1 MNIKVR
7 KSFFLKSLKHIMFI
21 LSFFMLFCFI
31 SSSAIHAETTLK
43 QDDKMQYCIETAD
56 EFIEFISN
64 KTYQNATAVLKNDI
78 TVSNMP
84 QLSSEIFEGVFDG
97 SGKTIHF
104 VENNYRKNESLFPWY
119 LKGTIKNVNID
130 VQAKLVA
137 SIVGNDVNILNRR
150 ITGGI
155 LQGVS
160 VSGNVTCVFDKF
172 DFNLGEDLKVSACD
186 SFSNDILT
194 GRNCEVDDCEFSLNY
209 ILGSESDSNLVNDII
224 SNCLFIEL
232 YQIGGRQS
240 ENINLKNCFSKASL
254 DQSFI
259 DLYNSIKDQSLD
271 EFLQSGLY
279 VQFLSGSKSNFTN
292 YYYDKDKSPSIE
304 AINNTAKD
312 LLESKNVKPA
322 DYDSAGKTTD
332 EMKQQKT
339 YSGFDFEKKWSISA
353 DENDGYPYYNPK
365 TETIT
370 LEVQAKVE
378 PKVWHTDVARDFNRF
393 KDTSKNYH
401 FPYRVEKINGT
412 ATNIYDDGDNNVVTV
427 TGAKF
432 TNLTA
437 EQQELVNKYEI
448 TAVLP
453 SGDPSIDVKSAII
466 NTDFLGERP
475 LTVEWNN
482 EPILQFADG
491 KEAEAESDGY
501 TFKVKVVDGTGQV
514 IDNGEK
520 GASSDPANW
529 ESYYQKAKKANNII
543 MKYCEDKDSFGPK
556 DSPSYNNTDIWAI
569 FTAARCNYVPYGDST
584 YFDRWFVNTK
594 EYLQSLKD
602 KGTDVAQWRTTEL
615 SKLILA
621 IEAIGYDPRDISSVD
636 LLSAVGERKSTD
648 LTYTTV
654 YAINAIKSGGYTAD
668 TFTDAEM
675 DQWAHDTAAA
685 LLNAEDRSLA
695 NADNTMGWQPL
706 IFWYNKPG
714 FEDVKKAVDAAE
726 KRLPAIAQRATGS
739 FCTAGFETGC
749 ASYGNNAWN
758 DAQAMLF
765 AGTFGVNVLDS
776 SSGYTKNGNN
786 ILDAFFDLVDV
797 DGVLDG
803 SIHGFTNYDV
813 PQIARGLDAFIRQ
826 YENTASFWE
835 FTDVKVP
842 TKSVNDMILA
852 LNDNSTKEEI
862 EAARNAYN
870 ALDEKHKA
878 IFNKD
883 TLRKLLA
890 AENGKGDSITK
901 VIAAIDALPAADKLT
916 LEDKDAVV
924 KARNLYDALDDE
936 AKSVISNYSKLTEAE
951 ARIKE
956 LEKGQTQKEKDK
968 AAAEKVVAAI
978 NALPSSDALTLD
990 PYVLQLLDNIQAEY
1004 NALTEAQKALVT
1016 NYSTL
1021 QYLRNLIPDLK
1032 AAAAVVDKIN
1042 AIGEVTSDNY
1052 QKKQALV
1059 IEARTAY
1066 DALTADQKKRVT
1078 NYAELEKA
1086 ELFIRRQSTDAK
1098 VGYVISFIDELN
1110 ITTSSTGA
1118 LSDGPLKLTEKNNN
1132 VPTEK
1137 IWNSWKDY
1145 VANARALYNTL
1156 DDQQKTQVTNLS
1168 SLEKAEAYIYQLK
1181 YDALKAMLKALPD
1194 AETVRAYE
1202 TPQPTTVPAAQEAV
1216 QSEEL
1221 PAQEVPAEGSDFS
1234 DGSADAFTSDIS
1246 EQPAAQMD
1254 IQSSEDI
1261 ADVSNEETPDSVI
1274 ADEAEVPD
1282 ADFSTE
1288 EEIPAAGDTAKRAL
1302 TETEL
1307 KQIAAAKNAYDQL
1320 TETEETKFR
1329 SENTALVE
1337 NMEKLIAMALTYEKG
1352 QNEYQQL
1359 FADEAALIY
1368 ATVKDHSVDRD
1379 SYPQVKAFLDRYAK
1393 DYQGQENAM
1402 AGLKVKVG
1410 NQEMTFAEVIAA
1422 LTAQADKAGKDISDA
1437 QQADDWISN
1446 LPTAVTKENI
1456 AGVEAELAA
1465 LQKLI
1470 DSMSAEGKSYMWNAK
1485 QLELIKTIVADY
1497 HIELAGKQDAFKA
1510 DMPANLQTKALN
1522 YKTIQVSWSSVDN
1535 ADGYMVYRRTETGSW
1550 KKIADQ
1556 VTDISYKDQKA
1567 VTGRVYYYTVRAYSY
1582 TWGGKTVSS
1591 YDKDGVIGKAKLG
1604 KVKIAATDSE
1614 NYTTIRVTWNKVSGA
1629 NGYRVY
1635 RSASKDGK
1643 YTAIGSTAKNSAV
1656 TFLDKKAATGTTYY
1670 YKVRAYRNVNDKK
1683 VYGSSSTAVKGKA
1696 ILSVPALS
1704 VGSTSKTAVLEWS
1717 KVKGADGY
1725 QVYASA
1731 SKNGKY
1737 IRIKATKGTGMTE
1750 EKLATGKT
1758 RYYKVR
1764 AYRKVNGK
1772 TVYGS
1777 FSKVK
1782 KAVIK

>member
-1 MNIKVR
+1 
-7 KSFFLKSLKHIMFI
+7 MFCGLMI
-21 LSFFMLFCFI
+21 VNVKAATGFTQNDNGEYEI
-31 SSSAIHAETTLK
+31 W
-43 QDDKMQYCIETAD
+43 D
-56 EFIEFISN
+56 SN
-64 KTYQNATAVLKNDI
+64 GFNDFKNQIIIDGEDFNNQIVVLKNDI
-78 TVSNMP
+78 SIKVNESADDSNWP
-84 QLSSEIFEGVFDG
+84 EFDGEFDGQNHTINYSTDQFEKGKEIFPFD
-97 SGKTIHF
+97 
-104 VENNYRKNESLFPWY
+104 VE
-119 LKGTIKNVNID
+119 GTIKNLKVNMEELQLDNDNEFNNSLLVNEYSECSLIGIEVTGTVNVNITNTD
-130 VQAKLVA
+130 
-137 SIVGNDVNILNRR
+137 NNIYF
-150 ITGGI
+150 T
-155 LQGVS
+155 
-160 VSGNVTCVFDKF
+160 VFDSMSGKIRDCSSGVNF
-172 DFNLGEDLKVSACD
+172 DINASQNTLNSFKAYLNISEFGNTPSA
-186 SFSNDILT
+186 T
-194 GRNCEVDDCEFSLNY
+194 RTEF
-209 ILGSESDSNLVNDII
+209 I
-224 SNCLFIEL
+224 
-232 YQIGGRQS
+232 
-240 ENINLKNCFSKASL
+240 NCFSYGTYNNT
-254 DQSFI
+254 FI
-259 DLYNSIKDQSLD
+259 NQLPNNRLGTGAISIVPFADTSDGKCT
-271 EFLQSGLY
+271 
-279 VQFLSGSKSNFTN
+279 FTN
-292 YYYDKDKSPSIE
+292 CYYDNERFANVYFVDDNKVYDKKLISNLKG
-304 AINNTAKD
+304 INQSCAR
-312 LLESKNVKPA
+312 
-322 DYDSAGKTTD
+322 TTEQMHSQD
-332 EMKQQKT
+332 T
-339 YSGFDFEKKWSISA
+339 YEGFDFDKYWEISA
-353 DENDGYPYYNPK
+353 DKNNGYPYYSPREVIVTLDVKPIITEKKEWN
-365 TETIT
+365 TET
-370 LEVQAKVE
+370 
-378 PKVWHTDVARDFNRF
+378 PKDQNKYGKTNTYYYPYVG
-393 KDTSKNYH
+393 DTSVNIDH
-401 FPYRVEKINGT
+401 FEFANVTAKQQALIDTYGVTPTLNTSDIKSANVEMSYLGNRP
-412 ATNIYDDGDNNVVTV
+412 VTV
-427 TGAKF
+427 TWKDNTTPSLIVTNAAQAK
-432 TNLTA
+432 
-437 EQQELVNKYEI
+437 E
-448 TAVLP
+448 
-453 SGDPSIDVKSAII
+453 
-466 NTDFLGERP
+466 
-475 LTVEWNN
+475 
-482 EPILQFADG
+482 
-491 KEAEAESDGY
+491 DGY
-501 TFKVKVVDGTGQV
+501 VFHVNVLKGTCEVVD
-514 IDNGEK
+514 NGAEV
-520 GASSDPANW
+520 AHTDEW
-529 ESYYQKAKKANNII
+529 YYQKAQDAINLILKGGSYDVDNPCWNDNNVW
-543 MKYCEDKDSFGPK
+543 FV
-556 DSPSYNNTDIWAI
+556 
-569 FTAARCNYVPYGDST
+569 FTAARCHYYPNGDKQ
-584 YFDRWFVNTK
+584 YFDKWFANTK
-594 EYLQSLKD
+594 KELQEMKD
-602 KGTDVAQWRTTEL
+602 NGVEL
-615 SKLILA
+615 NPDKYNVYQKLVLT
-621 IEAIGYDPRDISSVD
+621 IEAIGYDPRDIDSYD
-636 LLSAVGERKSTD
+636 LLEFISQPEIVNSTNYLAKEYTIHALKAVGYESKS
-648 LTYTTV
+648 
-654 YAINAIKSGGYTAD
+654 
-668 TFTDAEM
+668 FTNKDM
-675 DQWAHDTAAA
+675 DDWAHEKAAGIAQA
-685 LLNAEDRSLA
+685 LTQSEDGEHPL
-695 NADNTMGWQPL
+695 DNSDNFMAWQTL
-706 IFWYNKPG
+706 LYWYNKSG
-714 FEDVKKAVDAAE
+714 FDDVTNVINKSFETKYV
-726 KRLPAIAQRATGS
+726 PMQVQRATGAL
-739 FCTAGFETGC
+739 CTAAYEQTNPNSNGID
-749 ASYGNNAWN
+749 GNNAWN
-758 DAQAMLF
+758 DAQGLLYATTYDRDILNRDTGF
-765 AGTFGVNVLDS
+765 I
-776 SSGYTKNGNN
+776 KNGNT
-786 ILDAFFDLVDV
+786 ILDATFDLINFET
-797 DGVLDG
+797 GA
-803 SIHGFTNYDV
+803 IPGFFWYD
-813 PQIARGLDAFIRQ
+813 PAQIARGLEGYVRSYQRIHLKED
-826 YENTASFWE
+826 TTVFWD
-835 FTDVKVP
+835 FSDVKVP
-842 TKSVNDMILA
+842 TKNVNDLILA
-852 LNDNSTKEEI
+852 LDANSTKEQI
-862 EAARNAYN
+862 QAARDAYED
-870 ALDEKHKA
+870 LLPKYKA

-883 TLRKLLA
+883 TLRKLLE

-936 AKSVISNYSKLTEAE
+936 SKTVISNYSKLTAAE
-951 ARIKE
+951 AKIKE
-956 LEKGQTQKEKDK
+956 LEKQQEQKEKDK
-968 AAAEKVVAAI
+968 AAAEKVIAAI
-978 NALPSSDALTLD
+978 NALPSADDLTLN
-990 PYVLQLLDNIQAEY
+990 PYVLQLLDNIQAQY
-1004 NALTEAQKALVT
+1004 NALTEAQKELVT
-1016 NYSTL
+1016 NYSVL
-1021 QYLRNLIPDLK
+1021 QALRSLIPDLK

-1156 DDQQKTQVTNLS
+1156 DDQQKAQVTNLS
-1168 SLEKAEAYIYQLK
+1168 SLEKAEGYLYQLK
-1181 YDALKAMLKALPD
+1181 SDALKAMLKALPD

-1202 TPQPTTVPAAQEAV
+1202 APQPTTVPAAQEAV
-1216 QSEEL
+1216 QSDEL

-1254 IQSSEDI
+1254 IQPSKDN
-1261 ADVSNEETPDSVI
+1261 ADVSNEENTDSVI

-1320 TETEETKFR
+1320 TETEEKKFR

-1368 ATVKDHSVDRD
+1368 TTVKDHPVDRD
-1379 SYPQVKAFLDRYAK
+1379 SYPQVKALLDRYAK

-1535 ADGYMVYRRTETGSW
+1535 ADGYIVYRRTETGSW

-1591 YDKDGVIGKAKLG
+1591 YNKDGVIGKATLG
-1604 KVKIAATDSE
+1604 KVKIATAASE
-1614 NYTTIRVTWNKVSGA
+1614 NYNTIRVTWNKVFGA

-1635 RSASKDGK
+1635 RSTSKNGK
-1643 YTAIGSTAKNSAV
+1643 YTSIGSTAKNSAV
-1656 TFLDKKAATGTTYY
+1656 TFLDKKAVTGTTYY
-1670 YKVRAYRNVNDKK
+1670 YKVRAYRNVNGKK
-1683 VYGSSSTAVKGKA
+1683 VYGSYSIAVKGKA
-1696 ILSVPALS
+1696 VLSAPSLS

-1717 KVKGADGY
+1717 RVKAADGY

-1731 SKNGKY
+1731 SQNGKY
-1737 IRIKATKGTGMTE
+1737 TRIKTTKGTGMTE

-1782 KAVIK
+1782 KVVIK

>member
-1 MNIKVR
+1 MKKKNNTKKYLNYILSMI
-7 KSFFLKSLKHIMFI
+7 SFFILFI
-21 LSFFMLFCFI
+21 LIQCFAVYADTNLNLGEKRQYYI
-31 SSSAIHAETTLK
+31 QSS
-43 QDDKMQYCIETAD
+43 DD
-56 EFIEFISN
+56 FIEFVSN
-64 KTYQNATAVLKNDI
+64 PVYKNATAVLKNDI

-401 FPYRVEKINGT
+401 FPYRVEKINET

-842 TKSVNDMILA
+842 TKSVNDMILT

-990 PYVLQLLDNIQAEY
+990 PYVLQLLDRVQAEY
-1004 NALTEAQKALVT
+1004 NALTDAQKALVT

-1032 AAAAVVDKIN
+1032 AAAAVVDKIK

-1052 QKKQALV
+1052 LKKQALV
-1059 IEARTAY
+1059 VEARTAY

-1086 ELFIRRQSTDAK
+1086 ELFISRQSTDEK
-1098 VGYVISFIDELN
+1098 VAYVISFIDELN
-1110 ITTSSTGA
+1110 ITTSSSGA
-1118 LSDGPLKLTEKNNN
+1118 LSDGPLRLTEKNNN

-1137 IWNSWKDY
+1137 IWNDWKAY
-1145 VANARALYNTL
+1145 VVNARALYDTL
-1156 DDQQKTQVTNLS
+1156 DDQQKAQVTNTA
-1168 SLEKAEAYIYQLK
+1168 SLEKAEGYIYQLK
-1181 YDALKAMLKALPD
+1181 ADALKAMLKALPD
-1194 AETVRAYE
+1194 AQTVRGYE
-1202 TPQPTTVPAAQEAV
+1202 APQPTTVPSAQEAASV
-1216 QSEEL
+1216 EEEQAV
-1221 PAQEVPAEGSDFS
+1221 PAQSEGSDFS
-1234 DGSADAFTSDIS
+1234 DGSADAFSSDEVD
-1246 EQPAAQMD
+1246 EQAAETVD
-1254 IQSSEDI
+1254 IPQAESAEDTE
-1261 ADVSNEETPDSVI
+1261 DVQTDV
-1274 ADEAEVPD
+1274 
-1282 ADFSTE
+1282 DFSSDE
-1288 EEIPAAGDTAKRAL
+1288 EVPAAGDTSKREL
-1302 TETEL
+1302 TEAEL
-1307 KQIAAAKNAYDQL
+1307 KQIAEAKNAYDRL
-1320 TETEETKFR
+1320 TETEEKKFR

-1337 NMEKLIAMALTYEKG
+1337 NMEKLLAMALTYEKG
-1352 QNEYQQL
+1352 QSAYQQF
-1359 FADEAALIY
+1359 FADEAAQIY
-1368 ATVKDHSVDRD
+1368 ATVKDHPVDRD
-1379 SYPQVKAFLDRYAK
+1379 SYADVKAFLDRYAK
-1393 DYQGQENAM
+1393 DYQGQEDAM

-1410 NQEMTFAEVIAA
+1410 SQEMTFAEVIAA

-1437 QQADDWISN
+1437 QQADEWISN

-1456 AGVEAELAA
+1456 ANVEAELAA

-1470 DSMSAEGKSYMWNAK
+1470 DGMSVEGKSYMWNAK

-1497 HIELAGKQDAFKA
+1497 HIELAGKQGAFKA
-1510 DMPANLQTKALN
+1510 DMPADLQTKAIN
-1522 YKTIQVSWSSVDN
+1522 YKTVQISWSSVDN
-1535 ADGYMVYRRTETGSW
+1535 ADGYMVYRRTADSGW
-1550 KKIADQ
+1550 KKIASR

-1567 VTGRVYYYTVRAYSY
+1567 VTGTTYYYTVKAYSY
-1582 TWGGKTVSS
+1582 AWGEMTVSS
-1591 YDKDGVIGKAKLG
+1591 YDKDGVAGKARLG
-1604 KVKIAATDSE
+1604 KVKIATANSE
-1614 NYTTIRVTWNKVSGA
+1614 SYSTIRVTWNKVSGA
-1629 NGYRVY
+1629 NGYKVY
-1635 RSASKDGK
+1635 RSTSKDGK
-1643 YTAIGSTAKNSAV
+1643 YAAIGSTAKNSAV
-1656 TFLDKKAATGTTYY
+1656 TFLDKKAVTGKTYY
-1670 YKVRAYRNVNDKK
+1670 YKVRAYRNVSGKK
-1683 VYGSSSTAVKGKA
+1683 VYGSYSATEKAKAV
-1696 ILSVPALS
+1696 LSAPTLS
-1704 VGSTSKTAVLEWS
+1704 AGSTSKTAVLEWS

-1725 QVYASA
+1725 QVYASD
-1731 SKNGKY
+1731 SQNGTY
-1737 IRIKATKGTGMTE
+1737 TRIKITKGTGATDE
-1750 EKLATGKT
+1750 SLLTGKT

-1772 TVYGS
+1772 AVYGS
-1777 FSKVK
+1777 FSKIKKVTVK
-1782 KAVIK
+1782 

>member
-1 MNIKVR
+1 MNE
-7 KSFFLKSLKHIMFI
+7 KSRNNIYCYFIISIITFLMFCGLMI
-21 LSFFMLFCFI
+21 VNVKAATGFTQNDNGEYEI
-31 SSSAIHAETTLK
+31 W
-43 QDDKMQYCIETAD
+43 D
-56 EFIEFISN
+56 SN
-64 KTYQNATAVLKNDI
+64 GFNDFKNQIIIDGEDFNNQIVVLKNDI
-78 TVSNMP
+78 SIRVNESADDSNWP
-84 QLSSEIFEGVFDG
+84 EFDGEFDGQNHTINYSTDQFEKGKEIFPFD
-97 SGKTIHF
+97 
-104 VENNYRKNESLFPWY
+104 VE
-119 LKGTIKNVNID
+119 GTIKNLKVNMEELQLDNDNEFNNSLLVNEYSECSLIGIEVTGTVNVNITNTD
-130 VQAKLVA
+130 
-137 SIVGNDVNILNRR
+137 NNIYF
-150 ITGGI
+150 T
-155 LQGVS
+155 
-160 VSGNVTCVFDKF
+160 VFDSMSGKIRDCSSGVNF
-172 DFNLGEDLKVSACD
+172 DINASQNTLNSFKAYLNISEFGNTPSA
-186 SFSNDILT
+186 T
-194 GRNCEVDDCEFSLNY
+194 RTEF
-209 ILGSESDSNLVNDII
+209 I
-224 SNCLFIEL
+224 
-232 YQIGGRQS
+232 
-240 ENINLKNCFSKASL
+240 NCFSYGTYNNT
-254 DQSFI
+254 FI
-259 DLYNSIKDQSLD
+259 NQLPNNRLGTGAISIVPFADTSD
-271 EFLQSGLY
+271 GRCT
-279 VQFLSGSKSNFTN
+279 FTN
-292 YYYDKDKSPSIE
+292 CYYDNERFANVYFVDDNKVYDKKLISNLKG
-304 AINNTAKD
+304 INQSCAR
-312 LLESKNVKPA
+312 
-322 DYDSAGKTTD
+322 TTEQMHSQD
-332 EMKQQKT
+332 T
-339 YSGFDFEKKWSISA
+339 YEGFDFDKYWEISA
-353 DENDGYPYYNPK
+353 DKNNGYPYYSPREVIVTLDVKPVITEKKVWN
-365 TETIT
+365 TETPKDQNKYRKTNTYYYPYVGDTSVKIDHFEFANVTAKQQNLIDTYGVTPDLNVSDIKSANVEMSYLGNRPVTIT
-370 LEVQAKVE
+370 WKDNTTPSLTVTNAVQAKEDGYVFRVNVLKGTCE
-378 PKVWHTDVARDFNRF
+378 VVDNGDKVAHTDD
-393 KDTSKNYH
+393 
-401 FPYRVEKINGT
+401 
-412 ATNIYDDGDNNVVTV
+412 
-427 TGAKF
+427 
-432 TNLTA
+432 
-437 EQQELVNKYEI
+437 
-448 TAVLP
+448 
-453 SGDPSIDVKSAII
+453 
-466 NTDFLGERP
+466 
-475 LTVEWNN
+475 W
-482 EPILQFADG
+482 
-491 KEAEAESDGY
+491 
-501 TFKVKVVDGTGQV
+501 
-514 IDNGEK
+514 
-520 GASSDPANW
+520 
-529 ESYYQKAKKANNII
+529 YYQKAQDAINLILKGGSYDVDNPCWNDNNIW
-543 MKYCEDKDSFGPK
+543 FV
-556 DSPSYNNTDIWAI
+556 
-569 FTAARCNYVPYGDST
+569 FTAARCHYYPNGDKQ
-584 YFDRWFVNTK
+584 YFDKWFVNTK
-594 EYLQSLKD
+594 KKLQEMKD
-602 KGTDVAQWRTTEL
+602 NGVEL
-615 SKLILA
+615 DPEKYNVYQKLVFT
-621 IEAIGYDPRDISSVD
+621 IEAIGYDPRDIDSYD
-636 LLSAVGERKSTD
+636 LLEFISQPEIVNSTNYLAKEYTIHALKAVGYESKNFT
-648 LTYTTV
+648 
-654 YAINAIKSGGYTAD
+654 NAD
-668 TFTDAEM
+668 M
-675 DQWAHDTAAA
+675 DKWAHEKAAGIDKTLTQSEDGEHPLDNSDNFMA
-685 LLNAEDRSLA
+685 WQTLLY
-695 NADNTMGWQPL
+695 
-706 IFWYNKPG
+706 WYNKSG
-714 FEDVKKAVDAAE
+714 FEDVTNVINKSFEAKYV
-726 KRLPAIAQRATGS
+726 PMQVQRATGAL
-739 FCTAGFETGC
+739 CTAAYEQTDPNSNGID
-749 ASYGNNAWN
+749 GNNAWN
-758 DAQAMLF
+758 DAQGLLYATTYDRDILNRDTGF
-765 AGTFGVNVLDS
+765 I
-776 SSGYTKNGNN
+776 KNGNT
-786 ILDAFFDLVDV
+786 ILDATFDLINFET
-797 DGVLDG
+797 GA
-803 SIHGFTNYDV
+803 IPGFFWYD
-813 PQIARGLDAFIRQ
+813 PAQIARGLEGYVRSYQRIHLKED
-826 YENTASFWE
+826 TTVFWD
-835 FTDVKVP
+835 FSDVKVP
-842 TKSVNDMILA
+842 TKNVNDLILA
-852 LNDNSTKEEI
+852 LDANSTKEQI
-862 EAARNAYN
+862 QTARDAYED
-870 ALDEKHKA
+870 LLPKYKA

-883 TLRKLLA
+883 TLRKLLE

-916 LEDKDAVV
+916 LEDKDAVI

-936 AKSVISNYSKLTEAE
+936 SKTVISNYSKLTEAE
-951 ARIKE
+951 AKIKE
-956 LEKGQTQKEKDK
+956 LEKQQEQKEKDK
-968 AAAEKVVAAI
+968 AAAEKVIAAI
-978 NALPSSDALTLD
+978 DALPSADNLTLN
-990 PYVLQLLDNIQAEY
+990 PYVLQLLDNIQAQY
-1004 NALTEAQKALVT
+1004 NALTEAQKALVA
-1016 NYSTL
+1016 NYSVLQTL
-1021 QYLRNLIPDLK
+1021 RSLIPDLK

-1156 DDQQKTQVTNLS
+1156 DDQQKAQVTNLS
-1168 SLEKAEAYIYQLK
+1168 SLEKAEGYLYQLK
-1181 YDALKAMLKALPD
+1181 SDALKAMLKALPD

-1202 TPQPTTVPAAQEAV
+1202 APQPTTVPAAQEAV

-1368 ATVKDHSVDRD
+1368 ATVKDHPVDRD

-1456 AGVEAELAA
+1456 ASVEAELAA

-1497 HIELAGKQDAFKA
+1497 HIELAGKQNAFKA
-1510 DMPANLQTKALN
+1510 DMPSNLQTKAIN
-1522 YKTIQVSWSSVDN
+1522 YKTIQISWSSVDN
-1535 ADGYMVYRRTETGSW
+1535 ADGYIVYRRTETGSW

-1591 YDKDGVIGKAKLG
+1591 YNKDGVIGKATLG
-1604 KVKIAATDSE
+1604 KVKIATAASE
-1614 NYTTIRVTWNKVSGA
+1614 NYNTIRVTWNKVFGA

-1635 RSASKDGK
+1635 RSTSKNGK
-1643 YTAIGSTAKNSAV
+1643 YTSIGSTAKNSAV
-1656 TFLDKKAATGTTYY
+1656 TFLDKKAVTGTTYY
-1670 YKVRAYRNVNDKK
+1670 YKVRAYRNVNGKK
-1683 VYGSSSTAVKGKA
+1683 VYGSYSIAVKGKA
-1696 ILSVPALS
+1696 VLSAPSLS

-1717 KVKGADGY
+1717 RVKAADGY

-1731 SKNGKY
+1731 SQNGKY
-1737 IRIKATKGTGMTE
+1737 TRIKTTKGTGMTE

-1772 TVYGS
+1772 AVYGS

-1782 KAVIK
+1782 KVVIK

>member
-1 MNIKVR
+1 MKKKNNTKKYLNYILSMI
-7 KSFFLKSLKHIMFI
+7 SFFILFI
-21 LSFFMLFCFI
+21 LIQCFAVYADTNLNLGEKRQYYI
-31 SSSAIHAETTLK
+31 QSS
-43 QDDKMQYCIETAD
+43 DD
-56 EFIEFISN
+56 FIEFVSN
-64 KTYQNATAVLKNDI
+64 PVYKNATAVLKNDI

-172 DFNLGEDLKVSACD
+172 DSNLGEDLKVSACD

-990 PYVLQLLDNIQAEY
+990 PYVLQLLDRVQAEY
-1004 NALTEAQKALVT
+1004 NALTDAQKALVT

-1032 AAAAVVDKIN
+1032 AAAAVVDKIK

-1052 QKKQALV
+1052 LKKQALV
-1059 IEARTAY
+1059 VEARTAY

-1086 ELFIRRQSTDAK
+1086 ELFISRQSTDEK
-1098 VGYVISFIDELN
+1098 VAYVISFIDELN
-1110 ITTSSTGA
+1110 ITTSSSGA
-1118 LSDGPLKLTEKNNN
+1118 LSDGPLRLTEKNNN

-1137 IWNSWKDY
+1137 IWNDWKAY
-1145 VANARALYNTL
+1145 VVNARALYDTL
-1156 DDQQKTQVTNLS
+1156 DDQQKAQVTNTA
-1168 SLEKAEAYIYQLK
+1168 SLEKAEGYIYQLK
-1181 YDALKAMLKALPD
+1181 ADALKAMLKALPD
-1194 AETVRAYE
+1194 AQTVRGYE
-1202 TPQPTTVPAAQEAV
+1202 APQPTTVPSAQEAASV
-1216 QSEEL
+1216 EEEQAV
-1221 PAQEVPAEGSDFS
+1221 PAQSEGSDFS
-1234 DGSADAFTSDIS
+1234 DGSADAFSSDAVD
-1246 EQPAAQMD
+1246 EQAAETVD
-1254 IQSSEDI
+1254 IPQAEAADAED
-1261 ADVSNEETPDSVI
+1261 AQTDV
-1274 ADEAEVPD
+1274 
-1282 ADFSTE
+1282 DFSSDE
-1288 EEIPAAGDTAKRAL
+1288 EVPAAGDTSKREL
-1302 TETEL
+1302 TEAEL
-1307 KQIAAAKNAYDQL
+1307 KQIAEAKNAYDRL
-1320 TETEETKFR
+1320 TETEEKKFR

-1337 NMEKLIAMALTYEKG
+1337 NMEKLLAMALTYEKG
-1352 QNEYQQL
+1352 QSTYQQF
-1359 FADEAALIY
+1359 FADEAAQIY
-1368 ATVKDHSVDRD
+1368 ATVKDHPVDRD
-1379 SYPQVKAFLDRYAK
+1379 SYADVKAFLDRYAK
-1393 DYQGQENAM
+1393 DYQGQEDAM

-1410 NQEMTFAEVIAA
+1410 SQEMTFAEVIAA

-1437 QQADDWISN
+1437 QQADEWISN

-1456 AGVEAELAA
+1456 ANVEAELAA

-1470 DSMSAEGKSYMWNAK
+1470 DGMSVEGKSYMWNAK
-1485 QLELIKTIVADY
+1485 QLGLIKTIVADY
-1497 HIELAGKQDAFKA
+1497 HIELAGKQGAFKA
-1510 DMPANLQTKALN
+1510 DMPADLQTKAIN
-1522 YKTIQVSWSSVDN
+1522 YKTVQISWSSVDN
-1535 ADGYMVYRRTETGSW
+1535 ADGYMVYRRTADSGW
-1550 KKIADQ
+1550 KKIASQ

-1567 VTGRVYYYTVRAYSY
+1567 VTGTTYYYTVKAYSY
-1582 TWGGKTVSS
+1582 AWGEMTVSS
-1591 YDKDGVIGKAKLG
+1591 YDKDGVAGKARLG
-1604 KVKIAATDSE
+1604 KVKIATANSE
-1614 NYTTIRVTWNKVSGA
+1614 SYSTIRVTWNKVSGA

-1635 RSASKDGK
+1635 RSTSKDGK

-1656 TFLDKKAATGTTYY
+1656 TFLDKKAVTGKTYY
-1670 YKVRAYRNVNDKK
+1670 YKVRAYRNVSGKK
-1683 VYGSSSTAVKGKA
+1683 VYGSYSATEKAKAV
-1696 ILSVPALS
+1696 LSAPTLS
-1704 VGSTSKTAVLEWS
+1704 AGSTSKTAVLEWS

-1725 QVYASA
+1725 QVYASD
-1731 SKNGKY
+1731 SQNGTY
-1737 IRIKATKGTGMTE
+1737 TRIKITKGTGATDE
-1750 EKLATGKT
+1750 SLLTGKT

-1772 TVYGS
+1772 AVYGS
-1777 FSKVK
+1777 FSKIKKVTVK
-1782 KAVIK
+1782 

>member
-1 MNIKVR
+1 MKKKNNTKKYLNYILSMI
-7 KSFFLKSLKHIMFI
+7 SFFILFI
-21 LSFFMLFCFI
+21 LIQCFAVYADTNLNLGEKRQYYI
-31 SSSAIHAETTLK
+31 QSS
-43 QDDKMQYCIETAD
+43 DD
-56 EFIEFISN
+56 FIEFVSN
-64 KTYQNATAVLKNDI
+64 PVYKNATAVLKNDI

-401 FPYRVEKINGT
+401 FPYRVEKINET

-1032 AAAAVVDKIN
+1032 AAAAVVDKIK

-1059 IEARTAY
+1059 VEARTAY

-1086 ELFIRRQSTDAK
+1086 ELFISRQSTDEK
-1098 VGYVISFIDELN
+1098 VAYVISFIDELN
-1110 ITTSSTGA
+1110 ITTSSSGA
-1118 LSDGPLKLTEKNNN
+1118 LSDGPLRLTEKNNN

-1137 IWNSWKDY
+1137 IWNDWKAY
-1145 VANARALYNTL
+1145 VVNARALYDTL
-1156 DDQQKTQVTNLS
+1156 DDQQKAQVTNTA
-1168 SLEKAEAYIYQLK
+1168 SLEKAEGYIYQLK
-1181 YDALKAMLKALPD
+1181 ADALKAMLKALPD
-1194 AETVRAYE
+1194 AQTVRGYE
-1202 TPQPTTVPAAQEAV
+1202 APQPTTVPSAQEAASV
-1216 QSEEL
+1216 EEEQAV
-1221 PAQEVPAEGSDFS
+1221 PAQSEGSDFS
-1234 DGSADAFTSDIS
+1234 DGSADAFSSDEVD
-1246 EQPAAQMD
+1246 EQAAETVD
-1254 IQSSEDI
+1254 IPQAESAEDTE
-1261 ADVSNEETPDSVI
+1261 DVQTDV
-1274 ADEAEVPD
+1274 
-1282 ADFSTE
+1282 DFSSDE
-1288 EEIPAAGDTAKRAL
+1288 EVPAAGDTSKREL
-1302 TETEL
+1302 TEAEL
-1307 KQIAAAKNAYDQL
+1307 KQIAEAKNAYDRL
-1320 TETEETKFR
+1320 TETEEKKFR

-1337 NMEKLIAMALTYEKG
+1337 NMEKLLDMALTYEKG
-1352 QNEYQQL
+1352 QSAYQQF
-1359 FADEAALIY
+1359 FADEAAQIY
-1368 ATVKDHSVDRD
+1368 ATVKDHPVDRD
-1379 SYPQVKAFLDRYAK
+1379 SYADVKAFLDRYAK
-1393 DYQGQENAM
+1393 DYQGQEDAM

-1410 NQEMTFAEVIAA
+1410 SQEMTFAEVIAA

-1437 QQADDWISN
+1437 QQADEWISN

-1456 AGVEAELAA
+1456 ANVEAELAA

-1470 DSMSAEGKSYMWNAK
+1470 DGMSVEGKSYMWNAK

-1497 HIELAGKQDAFKA
+1497 HIELAGKQGAFKA
-1510 DMPANLQTKALN
+1510 DMPADLQTKAIN
-1522 YKTIQVSWSSVDN
+1522 YKTVQISWSSVDN
-1535 ADGYMVYRRTETGSW
+1535 ADGYMVYRRTADSGW
-1550 KKIADQ
+1550 KKIASR

-1567 VTGRVYYYTVRAYSY
+1567 VTGTTYYYTVKAYSY
-1582 TWGGKTVSS
+1582 AWGEMTVSS
-1591 YDKDGVIGKAKLG
+1591 YDKDGVAGKARLG
-1604 KVKIAATDSE
+1604 KVKIATANSE
-1614 NYTTIRVTWNKVSGA
+1614 SYSTIRVTWNKVSGA
-1629 NGYRVY
+1629 NGYKVY
-1635 RSASKDGK
+1635 RSTSKDGK
-1643 YTAIGSTAKNSAV
+1643 YAAIGSTAKNSAV
-1656 TFLDKKAATGTTYY
+1656 TFLDKKAVTGKTYY
-1670 YKVRAYRNVNDKK
+1670 YKVRAYRNVSGKK
-1683 VYGSSSTAVKGKA
+1683 VYGSYSATEKAKAV
-1696 ILSVPALS
+1696 LSAPTLS
-1704 VGSTSKTAVLEWS
+1704 AGSTSKTAVLEWS

-1725 QVYASA
+1725 QVYASD
-1731 SKNGKY
+1731 SQNGTY
-1737 IRIKATKGTGMTE
+1737 TRIKITKGTGATDE
-1750 EKLATGKT
+1750 SLLTGKT

-1772 TVYGS
+1772 AVYGS
-1777 FSKVK
+1777 FSKIKKVTVK
-1782 KAVIK
+1782 